1 MQKDIMEREIAE
13 IIKGF
18 RQDSIEIE
26 MNQEHVHKW
35 ISQFS
40 PDTQNIILEE
50 TLHILKEWYFPKDKI
65 NLFLDKMMDY
75 LKSENEN
82 ATDEEPMKDIYF
94 WNIQES
100 GKSQSQ
106 LVEMLN
112 DRVNQ
117 KYGCGIR
124 TGKLM
129 SEKYYVYLDD
139 GLYTGSRL
147 RKDIK
152 RCIEMIPE
160 GSRID
165 VIYMI
170 ACQSGLDFSKRI
182 LEELCKTKNIKINIL
197 RWREIC
203 NNKKIKRHDNGVSY
217 EPIQDCLWPSS
228 KLSKLP
234 EISAYVEKL
243 EEIKGKKVYYCFR
256 NAGYKY
262 TAGIFSNLVN
272 RDIAEE
278 EFLKKGIAI
287 TQNIQEHK
295 GLYPL
300 GYSYQSKYQGA
311 KYYTQ
316 FMRNAAPVENQV
328 EYSFELNTHNRTL
341 LDQIQNAKR
350 RSEALRKYPGS
361 FAETLVALQ
370 KERKLSNKQLADRS
384 LVGEKT
390 IQRLRN
396 DEEYPTSVQTVLA
409 LCVGLKLPLPEAEMF
424 LGKTDF
430 KLNSLKGEGY
440 IYQCVMGACAENSI
454 YEINEMLKENGITP
468 LGSDPD
474 LQ

>member
-1 MQKDIMEREIAE
+1 MYKRQSKHIRKRYVAEMQKDIMEREIAE

-300 GYSYQSKYQGA
+300 GYNLTPSLG
-311 KYYTQ
+311 
-316 FMRNAAPVENQV
+316 F
-328 EYSFELNTHNRTL
+328 
-341 LDQIQNAKR
+341 
-350 RSEALRKYPGS
+350 GS
-361 FAETLVALQ
+361 FCATDLNISNTCPIVLWWGNVIEKGNELDCWYPLLPRRISAKDINPFDADWTLQEAEDDGYDDVFDTCPDCGCGI
-370 KERKLSNKQLADRS
+370 S
-384 LVGEKT
+384 
-390 IQRLRN
+390 LRN
-396 DEEYPTSVQTVLA
+396 DGGNGF
-409 LCVGLKLPLPEAEMF
+409 CI
-424 LGKTDF
+424 D
-430 KLNSLKGEGY
+430 
-440 IYQCVMGACAENSI
+440 CAWNH
-454 YEINEMLKENGITP
+454 
-468 LGSDPD
+468 
-474 LQ
+474 

>member
-124 TGKLM
+124 TGKLI

-197 RWREIC
+197 RDGTLDIGNSFWAAADQ
-203 NNKKIKRHDNGVSY
+203 IKFKGSEQY
-217 EPIQDCLWPSS
+217 L
-228 KLSKLP
+228 LLP
-234 EISAYVEKL
+234 ENENDLKIIDIMSDMTDSFESSGYHFKTGPVVE
-243 EEIKGKKVYYCFR
+243 FR
-256 NAGYKY
+256 N
-262 TAGIFSNLVN
+262 L
-272 RDIAEE
+272 
-278 EFLKKGIAI
+278 
-287 TQNIQEHK
+287 EHIHA
-295 GLYPL
+295 
-300 GYSYQSKYQGA
+300 Q
-311 KYYTQ
+311 
-316 FMRNAAPVENQV
+316 
-328 EYSFELNTHNRTL
+328 TH
-341 LDQIQNAKR
+341 I
-350 RSEALRKYPGS
+350 
-361 FAETLVALQ
+361 
-370 KERKLSNKQLADRS
+370 
-384 LVGEKT
+384 
-390 IQRLRN
+390 
-396 DEEYPTSVQTVLA
+396 
-409 LCVGLKLPLPEAEMF
+409 
-424 LGKTDF
+424 
-430 KLNSLKGEGY
+430 
-440 IYQCVMGACAENSI
+440 
-454 YEINEMLKENGITP
+454 
-468 LGSDPD
+468 
-474 LQ
+474 

>member
-262 TAGIFSNLVN
+262 TAGMSYI
-272 RDIAEE
+272 
-278 EFLKKGIAI
+278 LKVK
-287 TQNIQEHK
+287 
-295 GLYPL
+295 LY
-300 GYSYQSKYQGA
+300 
-311 KYYTQ
+311 
-316 FMRNAAPVENQV
+316 
-328 EYSFELNTHNRTL
+328 
-341 LDQIQNAKR
+341 I
-350 RSEALRKYPGS
+350 
-361 FAETLVALQ
+361 
-370 KERKLSNKQLADRS
+370 
-384 LVGEKT
+384 
-390 IQRLRN
+390 
-396 DEEYPTSVQTVLA
+396 
-409 LCVGLKLPLPEAEMF
+409 
-424 LGKTDF
+424 
-430 KLNSLKGEGY
+430 
-440 IYQCVMGACAENSI
+440 
-454 YEINEMLKENGITP
+454 
-468 LGSDPD
+468 
-474 LQ
+474 

>member
-1 MQKDIMEREIAE
+1 MEREIAE

-300 GYSYQSKYQGA
+300 GYNLTPSLG
-311 KYYTQ
+311 
-316 FMRNAAPVENQV
+316 F
-328 EYSFELNTHNRTL
+328 
-341 LDQIQNAKR
+341 
-350 RSEALRKYPGS
+350 GS
-361 FAETLVALQ
+361 FCATDLNISNTCPIVLWWGNVIEKGNELDCWYPLLPRRIVPRILIHLMRIGLYKRQ
-370 KERKLSNKQLADRS
+370 KMMDMMMS
-384 LVGEKT
+384 LTPAQIVG
-390 IQRLRN
+390 
-396 DEEYPTSVQTVLA
+396 VV
-409 LCVGLKLPLPEAEMF
+409 
-424 LGKTDF
+424 
-430 KLNSLKGEGY
+430 
-440 IYQCVMGACAENSI
+440 
-454 YEINEMLKENGITP
+454 
-468 LGSDPD
+468 
-474 LQ
+474 

>member
-124 TGKLM
+124 TGKLI

-272 RDIAEE
+272 RDIVEE

-300 GYSYQSKYQGA
+300 GYNLTPSLG
-311 KYYTQ
+311 
-316 FMRNAAPVENQV
+316 F
-328 EYSFELNTHNRTL
+328 
-341 LDQIQNAKR
+341 
-350 RSEALRKYPGS
+350 GS
-361 FAETLVALQ
+361 FCATDLNISNTCPIVLWWGNVIEKGNELDCWYPLLPRRISAKDINPFDADWTLQEAEDDGYDDVFDTCPDCGCGI
-370 KERKLSNKQLADRS
+370 S
-384 LVGEKT
+384 
-390 IQRLRN
+390 LRN
-396 DEEYPTSVQTVLA
+396 D
-409 LCVGLKLPLPEAEMF
+409 G
-424 LGKTDF
+424 GKD
-430 KLNSLKGEGY
+430 KSISIYSLK
-440 IYQCVMGACAENSI
+440 I
-454 YEINEMLKENGITP
+454 MLNYSTKDGCKQSAKCRSRK
-468 LGSDPD
+468 LK
-474 LQ
+474 

>member
-18 RQDSIEIE
+18 RQDSIEIEIE

-300 GYSYQSKYQGA
+300 GYNLTPSLG
-311 KYYTQ
+311 
-316 FMRNAAPVENQV
+316 F
-328 EYSFELNTHNRTL
+328 
-341 LDQIQNAKR
+341 
-350 RSEALRKYPGS
+350 GS
-361 FAETLVALQ
+361 FCATDLNISNTCPIVLWWGNVIEKGNELDCWYPLLPRRISAKDINPFDADWTLQ
-370 KERKLSNKQLADRS
+370 
-384 LVGEKT
+384 
-390 IQRLRN
+390 
-396 DEEYPTSVQTVLA
+396 
-409 LCVGLKLPLPEAEMF
+409 EAEDDGYDDVF
-424 LGKTDF
+424 DTCPDCGCGI
-430 KLNSLKGEGY
+430 SLR
-440 IYQCVMGACAENSI
+440 VS
-454 YEINEMLKENGITP
+454 T
-468 LGSDPD
+468 
-474 LQ
+474 

>member
-106 LVEMLN
+106 L
-112 DRVNQ
+112 
-117 KYGCGIR
+117 
-124 TGKLM
+124 
-129 SEKYYVYLDD
+129 
-139 GLYTGSRL
+139 
-147 RKDIK
+147 
-152 RCIEMIPE
+152 
-160 GSRID
+160 
-165 VIYMI
+165 
-170 ACQSGLDFSKRI
+170 
-182 LEELCKTKNIKINIL
+182 
-197 RWREIC
+197 
-203 NNKKIKRHDNGVSY
+203 
-217 EPIQDCLWPSS
+217 
-228 KLSKLP
+228 P

-272 RDIAEE
+272 RDIVEE

-300 GYSYQSKYQGA
+300 GYNLTPSLG
-311 KYYTQ
+311 
-316 FMRNAAPVENQV
+316 F
-328 EYSFELNTHNRTL
+328 
-341 LDQIQNAKR
+341 
-350 RSEALRKYPGS
+350 GS
-361 FAETLVALQ
+361 FCATDLNISNTCPIVLWWGNVIEKGNELDCWYPLLPRRISAKDINPFDADWTLQEAEDDGYDDVFDTCPDCGCGI
-370 KERKLSNKQLADRS
+370 S
-384 LVGEKT
+384 
-390 IQRLRN
+390 LRN
-396 DEEYPTSVQTVLA
+396 DGGNGF
-409 LCVGLKLPLPEAEMF
+409 CI
-424 LGKTDF
+424 D
-430 KLNSLKGEGY
+430 
-440 IYQCVMGACAENSI
+440 CAWNH
-454 YEINEMLKENGITP
+454 
-468 LGSDPD
+468 
-474 LQ
+474 